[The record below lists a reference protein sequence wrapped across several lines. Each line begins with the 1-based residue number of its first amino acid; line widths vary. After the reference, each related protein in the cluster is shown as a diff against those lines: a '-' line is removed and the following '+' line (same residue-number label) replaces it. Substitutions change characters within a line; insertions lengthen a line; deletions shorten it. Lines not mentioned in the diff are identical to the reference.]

1 MRLRSFLKVAFL
13 AATVV
18 RSADLLKFTAERA
31 SDSPAKVAREIVAVA
46 HVEREQAV
54 ASTSAGFLKMCEV
67 ILGECFR
74 RGSKQ
79 SPPKPHVTG
88 MKPPFF

>member
-1 MRLRSFLKVAFL
+1 
-13 AATVV
+13 
-18 RSADLLKFTAERA
+18 
-31 SDSPAKVAREIVAVA
+31 VAREIVAVA